1 MLQFQRSLLKGFDS
15 RLPSKVISMVKGK
28 RTKKKVKTVKM
39 YNIELI
45 FSRVMY
51 LLSANQIDSEDAF
64 NYEFSLFPASIFEDI
79 VEPRFTIS
87 KSVSKNKL
95 KVEVSSLNVK
105 PDTVVIDDGRMLYS
119 AVHCPKE

>member
-1 MLQFQRSLLKGFDS
+1 MLQFRRSLPKGFDS

-28 RTKKKVKTVKM
+28 RTKKKVKTVEM

-51 LLSANQIDSEDAF
+51 LLLSANQIDLEDAF

-79 VEPRFTIS
+79 GEPRFTKS
-87 KSVSKNKL
+87 KPVSKNQFGF
-95 KVEVSSLNVK
+95 N
-105 PDTVVIDDGRMLYS
+105 
-119 AVHCPKE
+119 